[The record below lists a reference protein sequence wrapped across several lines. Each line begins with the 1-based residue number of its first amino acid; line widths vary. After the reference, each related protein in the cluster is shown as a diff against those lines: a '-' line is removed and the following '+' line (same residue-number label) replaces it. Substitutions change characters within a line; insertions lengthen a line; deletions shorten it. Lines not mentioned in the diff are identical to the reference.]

1 MTREKKHQAFRVGSS
16 LRLRLRFMALN
27 LHFLPIS
34 TSETKENL
42 NPPRSRQP
50 PKEKRSA
57 AVGSKSEQNI
67 IFISHFHLASRI
79 ALSLSLPLLLCC
91 SWLLCIFCF
100 ISPAALGADLTVL
113 ARERGRQVEETL
125 SLCKSASGCSCSDAG
140 DRLSLNRMTQAANL
154 CVCART
160 NDLGNE
166 LGQAQFNAL

>member
-1 MTREKKHQAFRVGSS
+1 MTRENKHQAFWVGSC

-79 ALSLSLPLLLCC
+79 ALSPSLPLLLFC

-113 ARERGRQVEETL
+113 AREGGGRGDCLYLYARVRQGVL
-125 SLCKSASGCSCSDAG
+125 AQMRVIGCH
-140 DRLSLNRMTQAANL
+140 
-154 CVCART
+154 
-160 NDLGNE
+160 
-166 LGQAQFNAL
+166 

>member
-1 MTREKKHQAFRVGSS
+1 MTRENKHQAFRVGSS

-79 ALSLSLPLLLCC
+79 ALSLSLSPFLALLL
-91 SWLLCIFCF
+91 L
-100 ISPAALGADLTVL
+100 AALHILLYQPGGTWSRPNGASQ
-113 ARERGRQVEETL
+113 GRQRRLSL

-154 CVCART
+154 CVCATT

>member
-1 MTREKKHQAFRVGSS
+1 MTRENKHQAFRVGSC
-16 LRLRLRFMALN
+16 LRLRFMALN

-79 ALSLSLPLLLCC
+79 ALSLSLSLPLLLFC

-113 ARERGRQVEETL
+113 AREVKETVFIF
-125 SLCKSASGCSCSDAG
+125 
-140 DRLSLNRMTQAANL
+140 MQE
-154 CVCART
+154 CVRVFLLRC
-160 NDLGNE
+160 G
-166 LGQAQFNAL
+166 

>member
-1 MTREKKHQAFRVGSS
+1 MTRENKHQAFRVGSS
-16 LRLRLRFMALN
+16 LRLRFMALN

-79 ALSLSLPLLLCC
+79 ALSLSLSPSLALLHL
-91 SWLLCIFCF
+91 
-100 ISPAALGADLTVL
+100 AALHILLYQPGGTWSRPNGASQGESEVGRGDCLYLYARVRQGVL
-113 ARERGRQVEETL
+113 AQMRVI
-125 SLCKSASGCSCSDAG
+125 GCH
-140 DRLSLNRMTQAANL
+140 
-154 CVCART
+154 
-160 NDLGNE
+160 
-166 LGQAQFNAL
+166 

>member
-1 MTREKKHQAFRVGSS
+1 MTRENKHQAFRVGSS
-16 LRLRLRFMALN
+16 LRLRFMALN

-79 ALSLSLPLLLCC
+79 ALTLSLPLLLCF

-113 ARERGRQVEETL
+113 AREVEETVFIF
-125 SLCKSASGCSCSDAG
+125 
-140 DRLSLNRMTQAANL
+140 MQE
-154 CVCART
+154 CVRVFLLRC
-160 NDLGNE
+160 G
-166 LGQAQFNAL
+166 

>member
-1 MTREKKHQAFRVGSS
+1 MTRENKHQAFRVGSS
-16 LRLRLRFMALN
+16 LRLWLRFMALN

-79 ALSLSLPLLLCC
+79 ALSLSLSPSLALLL
-91 SWLLCIFCF
+91 L
-100 ISPAALGADLTVL
+100 AALHILLYQPGGTWSRPNGASQG
-113 ARERGRQVEETL
+113 ERLVEETVFIFMQECVRVFL
-125 SLCKSASGCSCSDAG
+125 LRCGWSA
-140 DRLSLNRMTQAANL
+140 
-154 CVCART
+154 VIEP
-160 NDLGNE
+160 NDLGSKLVCVCQNE
-166 LGQAQFNAL
+166 WLRQRTWPSAI